1 MEYLVLACVATMA
14 AGIIRTSVGVGAGI
28 GLTASLLLLFDPQTT
43 LAIMVFLQIVFGV
56 SAVAHYWRQWDSD
69 LALRLLLPAVAGVVV
84 ATALINVLPLE
95 WVRRTLGVCI
105 VFFGC
110 LELFRLRLESSP
122 TAASVPQDLG
132 AGFAAGVA
140 GGLVNASGAVL
151 GLFLKRRRLDHK
163 VYLGT
168 LSVVIM
174 GHDVSRLAIYWGFG
188 MLSFNALKI
197 AALLTP
203 FAFCGGWLGAHL
215 QRRMSEK
222 ILSNIV
228 LCLVILLGIILLK

>member
-1 MEYLVLACVATMA
+1 M
-14 AGIIRTSVGVGAGI
+14 
-28 GLTASLLLLFDPQTT
+28 
-43 LAIMVFLQIVFGV
+43 
-56 SAVAHYWRQWDSD
+56 
-69 LALRLLLPAVAGVVV
+69 
-84 ATALINVLPLE
+84 
-95 WVRRTLGVCI
+95 CI

-110 LELFRLRLESSP
+110 LELLRLRLES
-122 TAASVPQDLG
+122 ARASASALRDLG
-132 AGFAAGVA
+132 AGLAAGVA

-151 GLFLKRRRLDHK
+151 GLYLKRRKLDHT

-203 FAFCGGWLGAHL
+203 FAFCGGWLGVQL
-215 QRRMSEK
+215 QRRMPEK
-222 ILSNIV
+222 ILSNMV
-228 LCLVILLGIILLK
+228 LCLVILLGIILIK